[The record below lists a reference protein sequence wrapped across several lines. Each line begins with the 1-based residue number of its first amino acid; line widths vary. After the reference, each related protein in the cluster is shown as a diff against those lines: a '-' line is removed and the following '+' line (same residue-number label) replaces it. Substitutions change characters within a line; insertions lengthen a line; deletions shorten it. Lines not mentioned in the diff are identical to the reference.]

1 MDFFVAQCSKLSDIL
16 ELLIKSQKYKL
27 GKGIYH
33 DHLSTTPA
41 WTVAKFYMYLSLG
54 DFIEIMFFL
63 PIKILDGNY
72 LWT

>member
-33 DHLSTTPA
+33 DHSSTTEE
-41 WTVAKFYMYLSLG
+41 FNQFSG
-54 DFIEIMFFL
+54 N
-63 PIKILDGNY
+63 KIIFSSEGRLEM
-72 LWT
+72 